1 MNSFV
6 NIIILILALP
16 AFILAIFVGNDLQ
29 FEFLK
34 MDAREL
40 PYLEEIFLGFAI
52 SFGLISLRRSFRRW
66 MGIYIVSQQKR
77 FILNQPINAKRSQ
90 RVVIYNLLEASVY
103 GFLGYA
109 FLQNTSMAFAPAYV
123 MYFFSM
129 ESILFLFLGIGM
141 RKFRY
146 GISNKA
152 VIVAD
157 REVRVL
163 YFKGLRQISIS
174 QLSVN
179 FDYIGGLHLNFP
191 LDCVEQEGREEFF
204 NSLRKQ
210 VDEDRV
216 LFRNIKSKIHE

>member
-6 NIIILILALP
+6 NIIILLISLP

-34 MDAREL
+34 MDAREIPFL
-40 PYLEEIFLGFAI
+40 SEIFFGFAI
-52 SFGLISLRRSFRRW
+52 AFGLISFRRSFRRW

-77 FILNQPINAKRSQ
+77 FTMNKPINSKRTQ
-90 RVVIYNLLEASVY
+90 RVILYNILEASVY
-103 GFLGYA
+103 GFLGFA
-109 FLQNTSMAFAPAYV
+109 FLQNTSMAYAPASV
-123 MYFFSM
+123 MFFFSV
-129 ESILFLFLGIGM
+129 ESICFLVLGITFK
-141 RKFRY
+141 KFRY
-146 GISNKA
+146 GISKKA

-179 FDYIGGLHLNFP
+179 FDYIGGLHLDFP
-191 LDCVEQEGREEFF
+191 LDCVEHSERNEFF
-204 NSLRKQ
+204 ESLKNQ
-210 VDEDRV
+210 VDMDRV
-216 LFRNIKSKIHE
+216 LFRNVKTKINE